1 MKKRVIYLLLTL
13 SFILTTICQA
23 TMPVFAQ
30 QKTANV
36 VSHMSKV
43 INYQKA
49 FESTSSIE
57 SALASS
63 NQEQV
68 ASASKASGSTKHVAN
83 TQSRQTKATVT
94 PRNNNDSTIKMTAPN
109 SATPTAE
116 VTSAFLGKDVLL
128 TVQALDSKTLTESIL
143 KLENNVL
150 TFDQTTTD
158 NRNSNVTVVNNNGV
172 IKITPTKGTY
182 LPKVVYLAFKVAN
195 LGTIKLQLMSAQYQ
209 TSPNSNQIS
218 FSGEV
223 DSPNTIKIGYGNV
236 PDVKPE
242 GPVGSHPNIVI
253 NPKKV
258 NGNPNTFVNSTLILA
273 NGVLGINQEAT
284 IELGKHH
291 TDEQGQPDPLIF
303 TFGKDSSGKKTISA
317 SFKRAKQAPGET
329 GGYPDNRSIMIVAD
343 VLKPGVEDISAFD
356 TDNPQINTTKNA
368 QFTGIAKQ
376 QGAKPDPEAID
387 DSIDGWQ
394 TPAAVPTS
402 ADSDV
407 KKVLAQTGMLPFEHK
422 NDVGL
427 VYTFGSLG
435 NPEDPTEDPV
445 DAMQTGSL
453 GGVAGTFSGGQINMA
468 IKNNSAAASKMVR
481 ILYGT
486 PNSNGYY
493 GNAAQTSLGYGIT
506 FNDKYG
512 ATNDFRNDL
521 SIMLRSLKDRQYFVA
536 PDPVT
541 GGLAMKVMGQ
551 LTRDG
556 HHLLAEILLRPSKDN
571 KTEIQQELYLKNE
584 DQNTDSKFIV
594 QIGHDTMLGT
604 QDDIPIRSMGDNRGM
619 YIEGGQDESGLAAY
633 KILMKMDVP
642 NGPDDF
648 ANLNDYTSWYAGWS
662 GKLVTGAGLKNT
674 QKALDENTMLSEVQ
688 WVQDPNFPDD
698 PSKTIPKLDT
708 AYVAK
713 WKETTLKPGEQ
724 MNYRQD
730 IVGIYGPLV
739 TPEADKQHLNKTKL
753 AQNPDAT
760 PEEIA
765 QFKNEVG
772 DTIQYTLHAS
782 NSGFMDN
789 WKDVTITDSIPEGVQ
804 IKTGTIK
811 ATVRDYTKGQA
822 PTDPGVTKTYTAK
835 VDPSAYDKPDL
846 KIKLSELKDENGKA
860 FPGDLGDN
868 DSVEITF
875 DAKILSKAAGTYVEN
890 TFDAKGK
897 AESDNSDKDT
907 SASDK
912 YYVEPVT
919 DSTSI
924 TKLVRNLKDPQST
937 FADSANASVGDH
949 VQYQIETT
957 VSPVTPLTGGQLED
971 QLDPDL
977 TLIPDKVFVQ
987 YMNADKTTWNP
998 TLISASFVDNKLT
1011 FPQDVPAGTA
1021 VRVIFDATVNETNKT
1036 EIDNTAKLVAGSYGA
1051 GTETDAP
1058 AKVKIVDKNAIAKD
1072 SMHQYIKNITP
1083 KADGTTKDTDD
1094 ALEETSGVK
1103 GDQIQYTFKA
1113 KADAQNTKKL
1123 LKVAI
1128 ANITMDAA
1136 DQMDY
1141 VDGSLKINGTKAS
1154 AAIETAFKSG
1164 YSQINAVDELAK
1176 DTELTV
1182 TYDMTIKNDTAQT
1195 ITNDGWL
1202 TATVLDGSTEIDTN
1216 DPTKGKGI
1224 KFNQTKLVV
1233 SSKHAVKDDIK
1244 QTIFN
1249 TTMQA
1254 ISTDGGTKAAGKMD
1268 DVIEYKF
1275 TATAD
1280 PDNTSDLIN
1289 VALKNIAMTTKV
1301 GTNPEG
1307 PLAAGDMTLVTAPT
1321 LSLTVQNGATETLG
1335 VVSDFNQGKVNI
1347 GDVHQGDTMTV
1358 TYLMKVG
1365 TNVPQVITNNG
1376 DLTADNL
1383 TTKAFNATE
1392 LTIGKQNNTA
1402 TLEQS
1407 IRNKS
1412 VTTDDWHAPTT
1423 AKQTVETNGKPGDII
1438 GYRFDIVANDA
1449 NDGDL
1454 LNVKIQDIIMHA
1466 ENQLGFKTGSLK
1478 LWINGEPTTAPS
1490 AANFPNEVKITDRL
1504 APKVG
1509 ESKVWARIDYDMT
1522 VKADAV
1528 QQDVTNDGQASASN
1542 LTTSPISANQS
1553 ILHIKNKRAVKLEQT
1568 LKNETTED
1576 TSTSTDPDYPDA
1588 DGYRKTT
1595 KGIKDD
1601 IIDYRFKV
1609 KADADNSVDIT
1620 GLNIHNIVMN
1630 KAGQLAQI
1638 PANNKPYTLNVEI
1651 LKADGT
1657 HYTTDTG
1664 AKFNATFDKITLT
1677 KPLQPGQTAMVIYK
1691 MKVTADI
1698 TDTTPALDKVVKND
1712 GQLSAANLTD
1722 ANGVAVAQTAF
1733 NQTVL
1738 NLENGT
1744 SMMTIQYVD
1753 LDVLEGQGLW
1763 GMPILAKV
1771 AEPVQVKGNIG
1782 QKLSDVRPGERLAP
1796 KVVNASNS
1804 TDGGE
1809 YTVISF
1815 TSQSSKAQDL
1825 EHATWSAAYKDDPE
1839 FGNEDTVI
1847 TYGYKKRMIGIEA
1860 PKYWDFGNYNRT
1872 QSDQTYYL
1880 DPKGTPQKVTVTDN
1894 YGVHDWSLQVSQP
1907 RQFTDDRKQELKDA
1921 QLRFQHGNVSQD
1933 TVAAGEEDAKN
1944 HGKLTLDSVPKFDL
1958 TPGSSTATTLMSFA
1972 KKGPYQKDDITED
1985 TSNKD
1990 NRYDN
1995 PGIGVWHYNF
2005 GDKKTAGSSIGLHVP
2020 ATTKR
2025 DNTTYQ
2031 AVLEW
2036 SMAVAP

>member
-1 MKKRVIYLLLTL
+1 
-13 SFILTTICQA
+13 
-23 TMPVFAQ
+23 MPVFAQ

-68 ASASKASGSTKHVAN
+68 ASSSQSSVA
-83 TQSRQTKATVT
+83 QSSSRQLVEKTNPKMSTAQITPRAESHSTLSLDKDSAAIDELITLTVT
-94 PRNNNDSTIKMTAPN
+94 PTPVGTETDTKLMASTLKIPSFLSYQKDATNTA
-109 SATPTAE
+109 
-116 VTSAFLGKDVLL
+116 
-128 TVQALDSKTLTESIL
+128 
-143 KLENNVL
+143 
-150 TFDQTTTD
+150 
-158 NRNSNVTVVNNNGV
+158 NGV
-172 IKITPTKGTY
+172 
-182 LPKVVYLAFKVAN
+182 
-195 LGTIKLQLMSAQYQ
+195 TISSLIEI
-209 TSPNSNQIS
+209 SN
-218 FSGEV
+218 
-223 DSPNTIKIGYGNV
+223 
-236 PDVKPE
+236 PD
-242 GPVGSHPNIVI
+242 
-253 NPKKV
+253 
-258 NGNPNTFVNSTLILA
+258 A
-273 NGVLGINQEAT
+273 NGVL
-284 IELGKHH
+284 
-291 TDEQGQPDPLIF
+291 
-303 TFGKDSSGKKTISA
+303 TISPLKNGA
-317 SFKRAKQAPGET
+317 STNYFRNRPFKIVFKVIEDGDGTLQLVDKASPTVVNSNKVSVT
-329 GGYPDNRSIMIVAD
+329 GASIKGDEFAD
-343 VLKPGVEDISAFD
+343 GITWNQPTNVTKVGFTEFAQNSSAGLKYG
-356 TDNPQINTTKNA
+356 
-368 QFTGIAKQ
+368 
-376 QGAKPDPEAID
+376 
-387 DSIDGWQ
+387 
-394 TPAAVPTS
+394 
-402 ADSDV
+402 
-407 KKVLAQTGMLPFEHK
+407 
-422 NDVGL
+422 
-427 VYTFGSLG
+427 LG
-435 NPEDPTEDPV
+435 NLQDPEDPTID
-445 DAMQTGSL
+445 TGMNQKL
-453 GGVAGTFSGGQINMA
+453 DVHGPGQMNIA
-468 IKNNSAAASKMVR
+468 IKEPNDNLIKMYFGGLNHAPDQIERTSMGFGVVFDSSMTGGGAELRASSASLS
-481 ILYGT
+481 ILANQLKHKKYFTGT
-486 PNSNGYY
+486 DSNGH
-493 GNAAQTSLGYGIT
+493 LVMKEMGY
-506 FNDKYG
+506 FN
-512 ATNDFRNDL
+512 RIDL
-521 SIMLRSLKDRQYFVA
+521 T
-536 PDPVT
+536 DPN
-541 GGLAMKVMGQ
+541 KI
-551 LTRDG
+551 
-556 HHLLAEILLRPSKDN
+556 HKLLVEILLRPS
-571 KTEIQQELYLKNE
+571 TTGPATVQQEMFIKNISGKP
-584 DQNTDSKFIV
+584 DSMGV
-594 QIGHDTMLGT
+594 MLGQDTMLGE
-604 QDDIPIRSMGDNRGM
+604 QGSDDLVPIKSIGNDQGL
-619 YIEGGQDESGLAAY
+619 YIESKDQNY
-633 KILMKMDVP
+633 KLLVKMDTP
-642 NGPDDF
+642 NGPSDF
-648 ANLNDYTSWYAGWS
+648 SAAVGAPVFFYNWLGGFGGTFAGQGDKAKGNTKKANSTLLKDEDTGYVSKWDWMTLQNNEIQHFRND
-662 GKLVTGAGLKNT
+662 V
-674 QKALDENTMLSEVQ
+674 
-688 WVQDPNFPDD
+688 
-698 PSKTIPKLDT
+698 
-708 AYVAK
+708 
-713 WKETTLKPGEQ
+713 
-724 MNYRQD
+724 
-730 IVGIYGPLV
+730 VGIYGPVV
-739 TPEADKQHLNKTKL
+739 TPISKKNFVNLTHPAGPNK
-753 AQNPDAT
+753 
-760 PEEIA
+760 
-765 QFKNEVG
+765 VG
-772 DTIQYTLHAS
+772 DKIKYELQTT
-782 NSGFMDN
+782 NSGF
-789 WKDVTITDSIPEGVQ
+789 KDSWQNVTFTDSVPETLKVDDSTIELTIDDYISAADAAAG
-804 IKTGTIK
+804 KGTEGE
-811 ATVRDYTKGQA
+811 TKI
-822 PTDPGVTKTYTAK
+822 YTAK
-835 VDPSAYDKPDL
+835 VPASAYDATNHKLTVKIGDL
-846 KIKLSELKDENGKA
+846 KDDKGKSIPA
-860 FPGDLGDN
+860 DLGDN
-868 DSVEITF
+868 DSAHITF
-875 DAKILSKAAGTYVEN
+875 ESQILKAASNSKVKNHFDVTGTDAKN
-890 TFDAKGK
+890 
-897 AESDNSDKDT
+897 
-907 SASDK
+907 
-912 YYVEPVT
+912 T
-919 DSTSI
+919 DSNGDPLVVKDGADNEFEVEEDLTPEPDFAM
-924 TKLVRNLKDPQST
+924 TKQVRNVTKNEIDFKNTTAAAP
-937 FADSANASVGDH
+937 ADK
-949 VQYQIETT
+949 VQYQIEATADATEELKDAVIKDALDADLSADKVQVQYQNADGTWGALTT
-957 VSPVTPLTGGQLED
+957 VTFDSDGK
-971 QLDPDL
+971 L
-977 TLIPDKVFVQ
+977 TLTNPVLANKKVRI
-987 YMNADKTTWNP
+987 
-998 TLISASFVDNKLT
+998 LI
-1011 FPQDVPAGTA
+1011 
-1021 VRVIFDATVNETNKT
+1021 DATVSATTQKT
-1036 EIDNTAKLVAGSYGA
+1036 KIDNQAQLVGGSYNITGDNTKSNVAELTITAKSGIL
-1051 GTETDAP
+1051 
-1058 AKVKIVDKNAIAKD
+1058 KD

-1083 KADGTTKDTDD
+1083 KADGTTKDTADD
-1094 ALEETSGVK
+1094 LEETTGVK
-1103 GDQIQYTFKA
+1103 NDQIQYTFTGQ
-1113 KADAQNTKKL
+1113 ADTANTKALEDVAIRHIQMSSATGLTYVPGSLVITVEDGSAGIDDADLQTGNDRSVGVTDSLASGKQFTVKYSM
-1123 LKVAI
+1123 KVAEEQ
-1128 ANITMDAA
+1128 T
-1136 DQMDY
+1136 
-1141 VDGSLKINGTKAS
+1141 
-1154 AAIETAFKSG
+1154 
-1164 YSQINAVDELAK
+1164 
-1176 DTELTV
+1176 
-1182 TYDMTIKNDTAQT
+1182 QT

-1202 TATVLDGSTEIDTN
+1202 TANTLDGSVAIPGTTSE
-1216 DPTKGKGI
+1216 KGI
-1224 KFNQTKLVV
+1224 QFNQTKLVV

-1249 TTMQA
+1249 TTTQA
-1254 ISTDGGTKAAGKMD
+1254 ISTDNGTKTAGKMD

-1280 PDNTSDLIN
+1280 PANTSDLIN

-1301 GTNPEG
+1301 GTNTEG

-1677 KPLQPGQTAMVIYK
+1677 KPLQPGQTAVIIYK

-1698 TDTTPALDKVVKND
+1698 TDTTPALDKVVKNN

-1722 ANGVAVAQTAF
+1722 TNGVAVAQTPF

-1771 AEPVQVKGNIG
+1771 AEPVQVKGSIG

-1804 TDGGE
+1804 TDGGK

-1958 TPGSSTATTLMSFA
+1958 IPGSSTATTLMSFA